1 MLFALHLVH
10 GHPLNN
16 DPTILEVNDLGFIRG
31 KEIQTVGYF
40 NNTPKTYHSYRNI
53 KFAQAERFKVS
64 ISLVTSSEFLLIAY
78 FFRNLTHSMTLLE
91 KMLQAQ
97 WTSQRTDLC
106 ALREH

>member
-64 ISLVTSSEFLLIAY
+64 ISLVTSSEILLIPY
-78 FFRNLTHSMTLLE
+78 FF
-91 KMLQAQ
+91 
-97 WTSQRTDLC
+97 
-106 ALREH
+106 